1 MAMAF
6 VLANT
11 SFADHGIQAIN
22 GHTMELDGD
31 IMIVQG
37 VISPHDNTKKS
48 GKSMT
53 NTRVSFKDAFLCSWD
68 GRPAASY
75 SPSKAIA
82 ILAPGEFWM
91 PVDALDVHHTAKV
104 IATRRQFKKEF
115 AAVYGPPVESAADWY
130 DKTNPHEDLLSKD
143 LRTEEEF
150 NQQTGV
156 EKIIVMANAT
166 KDTRIK
172 T

>member
-1 MAMAF
+1 
-6 VLANT
+6 
-11 SFADHGIQAIN
+11 
-22 GHTMELDGD
+22 
-31 IMIVQG
+31 
-37 VISPHDNTKKS
+37 
-48 GKSMT
+48 MT

-68 GRPAASY
+68 GRPAVSY
-75 SPSKAIA
+75 SPSQAIA
-82 ILAPGEFWM
+82 LLAPGEFWT

-104 IATRRQFKKEF
+104 IATGRQFKKEF

-130 DKTNPHEDLLSKD
+130 DKMYPHEDLLSKD

-150 NQQTGV
+150 NQLTDF

-172 T
+172 TQRYR